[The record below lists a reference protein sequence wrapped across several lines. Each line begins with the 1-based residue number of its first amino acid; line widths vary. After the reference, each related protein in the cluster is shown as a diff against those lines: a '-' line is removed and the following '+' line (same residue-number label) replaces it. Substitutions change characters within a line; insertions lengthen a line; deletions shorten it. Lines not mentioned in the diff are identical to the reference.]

1 MNKLV
6 VVKVG
11 GNVIDDKDALDQ
23 FLIDFAQIKGAKIL
37 VHGGGKVASEIGKK
51 LGIEPK
57 MIDGRRITDEETLD
71 LVTMVYGG
79 LLNKQ
84 IVAQLQA
91 KDCNAVGLTGADGNL
106 LLAQKRPVKN
116 IDYGFAGDV
125 VKENVNVALINSLV
139 AQDLSLVV
147 PALTHDGQG
156 HMLNTNADTMAS
168 IIAQALV
175 DQFKVNLTYCF
186 EQIGVLKDLQ
196 LQEPFEEL
204 NKENTNQYIKEG
216 VIHSGM
222 LPKLKNAF
230 EAKDSGVSEVRIGHF
245 GELNELIASK
255 AGTQII

>member
-1 MNKLV
+1 MKELV

-11 GNVIDDKDALDQ
+11 GNVIDDNESLDQ
-23 FLIDFAQIKGAKIL
+23 FLIDFALIRGAKIL

-51 LGIEPK
+51 LGIKPK
-57 MIDGRRITDEETLD
+57 MIDGRRVTDEETLD

-91 KDCNAVGLTGADGNL
+91 KGSKAIGLTGADGNL
-106 LLAQKRPVKN
+106 LLAQKRPVKD

-125 VKENVNVALINSLV
+125 LKENVNVALINSLV

-147 PALTHDGQG
+147 PALTHDGNG

-168 IIAQALV
+168 IIAQALA
-175 DQFKVNLTYCF
+175 DQFKVNLIYCF

-196 LQEPFEEL
+196 SQELFKEL
-204 NKENTNQYIKEG
+204 NKENTNRYIKESI
-216 VIHSGM
+216 IHSGM

-230 EAKDSGVSEVRIGHF
+230 DAKDSGVSNVQIGHF
-245 GELNELIASK
+245 SQLNELIASK